1 MTEKEIKKLD
11 PKSYTQAEYEKRYSE
26 AMASG
31 EIAPGDYLPELKP
44 KAPKK

>member
-1 MTEKEIKKLD
+1 MAKKTRKKLD
-11 PKSYTQAEYEKRYSE
+11 PKSYTQKEYEKAYTE

-31 EIAPGDYLPELKP
+31 EIAPGEYLPELKP